1 MITPPP
7 GVRTPDRR
15 SGFPVPL
22 PVAPTACGNGKWE
35 AAFVDGRLAPRRSLH
50 PAVPLASHSLVR
62 PRGAFFRP
70 GRLIQKPARTAAVK
84 TGPVQGR
91 RRLGLDG
98 REHDGTLARHGY
110 GRSQVPSMTLD
121 RRAQKPIRLCVPAY
135 QRSIQVYGT
144 SSADGFVSSNGTFA
158 IRVGTCVFPVRLPL
172 MGSRCVPCEMSRSK
186 FLFG

>member
-110 GRSQVPSMTLD
+110 GRSQLPSMTLD
-121 RRAQKPIRLCVPAY
+121 RRAQKPIRQCVPAY
-135 QRSIQVYGT
+135 PDRMVFAAVVGINLATGPSLPCAASFLVT
-144 SSADGFVSSNGTFA
+144 TWRLAMTASSCS
-158 IRVGTCVFPVRLPL
+158 CV
-172 MGSRCVPCEMSRSK
+172 
-186 FLFG
+186 